1 MNSLLAAISA
11 TNNARRRN
19 RDEENV
25 ELNNTCFDAKKGE
38 IISTVR
44 WFDENDVNYTKIII
58 YLLLWISPYIVTI
71 IVAAFICG
79 CF

>member
-11 TNNARRRN
+11 SNNARRRN
-19 RDEENV
+19 RDEEN
-25 ELNNTCFDAKKGE
+25 TCSSTKKGE
-38 IISTVR
+38 SISTVR

-58 YLLLWISPYIVTI
+58 YLLLWIIPYIAVI
-71 IVAAFICG
+71 IIAAFKCG